1 MQSCP
6 TKTRRPAPRPA
17 VCPLRVAQARA
28 AAEVARKRIAA
39 LSPSELRAE
48 AAAILAEV
56 EPEDSYSAA
65 AMAESRA
72 RCEAR
77 NAAAADP
84 LDIDTPLVDLLLERG
99 LITRPAGWGE
109 RAVIDG
115 NGRTL
120 MVGTYE
126 QTAAWLRAGARS

>member
-6 TKTRRPAPRPA
+6 TKTRRPTPRPA
-17 VCPLRVAQARA
+17 VPPEQRAQARA
-28 AAEVARKRIAA
+28 AAEVARRRIAA
-39 LSPSELRAE
+39 LSPEQLQDE
-48 AAAILAEV
+48 AAAILAGV
-56 EPEDSYSAA
+56 EPEDSYGAA

-77 NAAAADP
+77 NAGAADP

-115 NGRTL
+115 AGRTL

-126 QTAAWLRAGARS
+126 QTAAWLRAGVRS